1 MWGELVHN
9 KDKKRYFDSV
19 DDILRGMTD
28 IHNVEYQVKNRNNEY
43 AWVVCRGLLKRD
55 QNYNPLSFAGV
66 VTPIGSKGKIDRTTG
81 LFTHEMCRERVEVLL
96 NQGSARGGLLL
107 LGLDDFKQINNLKD
121 HTFGEL
127 VLRQMAQNI
136 QQMLPSKAEI
146 FRFDGDEFAVV
157 CPEASLEEIEELY
170 RSIYTYANC
179 EHEIDGISYFC
190 SVSGGYPSSGEKIP
204 VLRFH
209 RFFYSQ
215 N

>member
-19 DDILRGMTD
+19 DDMLRGMTD

-81 LFTHEMCRERVEVLL
+81 LFTHEKCRERVEVLL

-121 HTFGEL
+121 HTLSCGARPPEGYKIRCALWVYF
-127 VLRQMAQNI
+127 VLTFHI
-136 QQMLPSKAEI
+136 
-146 FRFDGDEFAVV
+146 
-157 CPEASLEEIEELY
+157 
-170 RSIYTYANC
+170 
-179 EHEIDGISYFC
+179 
-190 SVSGGYPSSGEKIP
+190 
-204 VLRFH
+204 VLIV
-209 RFFYSQ
+209 
-215 N
+215 